1 MALERTIQ
9 PSDFGP
15 SFVFELPIGLLN
27 RERFEKVYIDSFNK
41 YNSRLQ
47 AEPLEHFKGIWESF
61 KEYGI
66 MIANLQND
74 IFDIL
79 DSNALRLEIE
89 KIPIKSPDIIL
100 RKTFN
105 FISNEER
112 YDYLIIRTWK
122 NNTYQKFLST
132 EPRRLAFHD
141 ILKKWINIFT
151 PHFVWGD
158 WFTIL
163 KKEGEIDS
171 RLNVWGYNYYSQ
183 RLVEAIG
190 MDRFNALIKSGN
202 DWVIEEFNNGLILT
216 GNPDPYSKKKAP
228 RNKAKKILR
237 LDECLKGIIN
247 IKPTPYISTKETK
260 LKGDIK

>member
-1 MALERTIQ
+1 MGGERTIR

-15 SFVFELPIGLLN
+15 SFIFELPINLIN
-27 RERFEKVYIDSFNK
+27 KERFEKAYIDSFIK

-47 AEPLEHFKGIWESF
+47 AAPREHFNRMWESF
-61 KEYGI
+61 REDGI
-66 MIANLQND
+66 TVANLEQD
-74 IFDIL
+74 IFYVL
-79 DSNALRLEIE
+79 DANAMDLEIDR
-89 KIPIKSPDIIL
+89 IPIKRNDDFI
-100 RKTFN
+100 THFFN
-105 FISNEER
+105 FIQNENR
-112 YDYLIIRTWK
+112 YDYITIRTWK

-132 EPRRLAFHD
+132 EPRRLAFHE

-163 KKEGEIDS
+163 KKEGETDS

-183 RLVEAIG
+183 SLVEAIG

-216 GNPDPYSKKKAP
+216 GNPDPYSKKRAP

-247 IKPTPYISTKETK
+247 IKPTPYISAKETQS
-260 LKGDIK
+260 KGDIK